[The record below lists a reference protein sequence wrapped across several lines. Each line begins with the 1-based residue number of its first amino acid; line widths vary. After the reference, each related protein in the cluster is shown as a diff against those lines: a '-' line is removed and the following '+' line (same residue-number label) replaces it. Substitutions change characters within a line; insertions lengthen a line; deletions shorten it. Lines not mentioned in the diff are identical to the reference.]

1 MNYLTQPFYKT
12 TKDMKKQFY
21 VWAAIACLL
30 LQFTPVLAGDVIT
43 YPLASCYTSSG
54 YWKVKAN
61 GVDVP
66 VAKYD
71 PQGGVNYYFA
81 HVSASGSNTFE
92 IEAYEAINTYTIRPS
107 SYGITGTINGTKL
120 QFTVDQSRYLE
131 IQINQRT
138 LLYVLIDPIEENV
151 PDASGAGI
159 YNITASPYN
168 ADNTGSAEVTSTIQ
182 QAIDDASASGGGTVY
197 VPTGIYQTGSLSLK
211 NDVDIYLQGGS
222 VLSATTNKA
231 SYFDTNP
238 KHIIKADGVSNVKV
252 YGRGSIY
259 CRGVELNDY
268 QPTDA
273 AGTFRIGPIQLENTN
288 NATVEGV
295 LLVESS
301 AWTLTFTEGSS
312 NVAVKNIKI
321 VNEMQWGWN
330 DGINVIGSHDISVQH
345 CFVATADD
353 GACVKTQNFPK
364 ANPGDAVYN
373 VTYDDMVIRSGISS
387 GFKVGMQAEDDIYDV
402 YAKNFDVLDC
412 ERAFNLDHW
421 YGDGHFYDIH
431 FVDWVVDKMTGTSQS
446 IRRGTYIDSPF
457 RMEIYQQPSS
467 TYEVGVGSI
476 SDIEITRVKFNELGA
491 NNAYFWGEDATN
503 GIDGVMITD
512 LYYGDSLILS
522 SPEGPIQNKGFA
534 TNISYNGGPRISFES
549 SLVGTELSAGD
560 SVTVKVNADTPS
572 AVSSIDLYVNNTFV
586 RSEGAAP
593 YLWNENGQNA
603 DSLLQ
608 NLPRGTYPLK
618 AIASNSEG
626 ASFEITTTL
635 TVTAPNAALPTVRF
649 ESLSPG
655 TELAA
660 GDDLVVIVEARDSS
674 GAIAKIDLYLD
685 DTFIRAE
692 GGAPYAWNEGGQ
704 DALLKNLA
712 AGVYTLRAVATDDQG
727 ATAEVTAT
735 ITVTGSNAAPTVS
748 FESPVPG
755 TVLEEGDDLVVIVDA
770 RDPDG
775 TIAKI
780 DLYINDTYV
789 RAEGGAPY
797 AWNENGQGKDSLLQ
811 NLAIGTY
818 TLRAVAIDNQGA
830 TAEVSTTFAVVT
842 STLAL
847 PGRIEAEAFAEQ
859 YGSAVLPS
867 GDTDETDALR
877 FMSKGAYVTYPVT
890 VAQAGTYT
898 FTYRVLPFSKKA
910 EFRLQLGD
918 ETLHK
923 IKVKKAKKAP
933 VGWQEVIA
941 TAELPAGEHTLRIIS
956 KKEPTSINWWQAE
969 LSTNARIASGGPKE
983 GFADENAPTVMVYP
997 NPSQGSVHVS
1007 VPGVENAYVRVYDF
1021 QGRMVLRRTINGRD
1035 NTLDVTG
1042 LPNGLYLIR
1051 LKANGHDF
1059 QRRIILE
1066 K

>member
-1 MNYLTQPFYKT
+1 
-12 TKDMKKQFY
+12 MKKHFY
-21 VWAAIACLL
+21 LLAGIACLL
-30 LQFTPVLAGDVIT
+30 LHHAPTLAGDVIT

-54 YWKVKAN
+54 YYQVKAN

-66 VAKYD
+66 VARYE
-71 PQGGVNYYFA
+71 PQGKAEYYFA
-81 HVSASGSNTFE
+81 HVSASGANTFE
-92 IEAYEAINTYTIRPS
+92 IEGYQTINTYTIRPS

-120 QFTVDQSRYLE
+120 QFTVGQSRYLE

-138 LLYVLIDPIEENV
+138 ILYLLIDPIEENV
-151 PDASGAGI
+151 PAPSGTGI

-168 ADNTGSAEVTSTIQ
+168 ADNTGTAEVTSTIQ
-182 QAIDDASASGGGTVY
+182 QAIDDASANGGGTVY
-197 VPTGIYQTGSLSLK
+197 VPTGIYQTGSLSLRD
-211 NDVDIYLQGGS
+211 NVEIYLQGGS

-231 SYFDTNP
+231 SYFNTNP
-238 KHIIKADGVSNVKV
+238 KHIIKADDVSNVKV

-273 AGTFRIGPIQLENTN
+273 AGTFRIGPIQLKNAN
-288 NATVEGV
+288 NATIEGV
-295 LLVESS
+295 LFVESS
-301 AWTLTFTEGSS
+301 AWTLTITNNSR
-312 NVAVKNIKI
+312 NVQAENIKI
-321 VNEMQWGWN
+321 LNEMQWGWN

-345 CFVATADD
+345 CFVSTADD
-353 GACVKTQNFPK
+353 AACVKTQNFPK
-364 ANPGDAVYN
+364 ANPGDPVYN
-373 VTYDDMVIRSGISS
+373 VTYDDMVVKSGISS

-421 YGDGHFYDIH
+421 YGDGHFHDIH

-457 RMEIYQQPSS
+457 RMEIYQQSSS

-476 SDIEITRVKFNELGA
+476 SDIEITRVKFNDLGA
-491 NNAYFWGEDATN
+491 NDAYFWGEDAAN
-503 GIDGVMITD
+503 GIDGVRITD

-534 TNISYNGGPRISFES
+534 TNISYNGGPGISFES
-549 SLVGTELSAGD
+549 SLIGAEFRAGD
-560 SVTVKVNADTPS
+560 SVTVKVNTDTPG
-572 AVSSIDLYVNNTFV
+572 AVSSIDLYVNDTFV
-586 RSEGAAP
+586 RSEGGAP
-593 YLWNENGQNA
+593 YLWNENGQNS

-608 NLPRGTYPLK
+608 NLTRGAYTLK
-618 AIASNSEG
+618 AIAFDSEG
-626 ASFEITTTL
+626 ASFEITTVL
-635 TVTAPNAALPTVRF
+635 TVTAPNAAPPTVSF
-649 ESLSPG
+649 KSLLPG
-655 TELAA
+655 TELEA
-660 GDDLVVIVEARDSS
+660 GDDLVVIVDASDSS
-674 GAIAKIDLYLD
+674 GAIAKIDLYIND
-685 DTFIRAE
+685 NFIRAE

-704 DALLKNLA
+704 DPLLKNLA

-727 ATAEVTAT
+727 ATAEVRAT
-735 ITVTGSNAAPTVS
+735 ITVTGLNIAPTVS

-770 RDPDG
+770 SDSDG
-775 TIAKI
+775 TIAQI

-811 NLAIGTY
+811 NLAVGTY

-830 TAEVSTTFAVVT
+830 TAEVSTTVAVVT

-847 PGRIEAEAFAEQ
+847 PGKVEAEAFAEQ
-859 YGSAVLPS
+859 GGSLEVLPS
-867 GDTDETDALR
+867 GDTDGTNALS

-890 VAQAGTYT
+890 IAQAGTYT
-898 FTYRVLPFSKKA
+898 FTYRVQPFPKKA
-910 EFRLQLGD
+910 KFRLQLGD

-923 IKVKKAKKAP
+923 IKVKKAKKNP
-933 VGWQEVIA
+933 VGWQEVTA

-956 KKEPTSINWWQAE
+956 KKERVSINWWRAE
-969 LSTNARIASGGPKE
+969 LSTNARIATGSPKPKE
-983 GFADENAPTVMVYP
+983 EFADENAPALVLYP
-997 NPSQGSVHVS
+997 NPSQGSIQVI
-1007 VPGVENAYVRVYDF
+1007 VPGVENAQVRVYDF
-1021 QGRMVLRRTINGRD
+1021 QGRMVLRRTIDGGSSNL
-1035 NTLDVTG
+1035 NLAE

-1051 LKANGHDF
+1051 LKADGRDF